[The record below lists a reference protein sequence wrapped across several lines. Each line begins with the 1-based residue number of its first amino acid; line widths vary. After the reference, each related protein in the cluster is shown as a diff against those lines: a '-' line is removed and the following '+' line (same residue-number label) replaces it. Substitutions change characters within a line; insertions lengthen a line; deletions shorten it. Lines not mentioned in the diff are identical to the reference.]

1 MQGELIDSLVIKNET
16 KIVFLVMDGLG
27 GLPFVGRE
35 ETELETAR
43 TPNLDA
49 LVKKSVCGLLDPVG
63 YGITPGSGPAHFAL
77 FGYDPVKTNVGRG
90 LLSATGVDFPMTP
103 QDLFMRVNFATI
115 DKEGIL
121 TDRRAGRIATEENE
135 RLCRKLAERVH
146 LSSREASGV
155 EVFFRTEKEYR
166 AVLAL
171 RGDDLREE
179 IAETDPQKTGVPPL
193 PPRALAPE
201 ASRTSAILAEV
212 IRKAGEVLSDE
223 PKANMILLRG
233 YGRYQEFPSIRDRFG
248 LNPLAIANYPMYR
261 GIARLIGMNVHPL
274 TYTIEEEFAAL
285 EQNFRNFDF
294 FFMHIKPT
302 DSNGEDGNFDGKVR
316 VIEEVD
322 ALIPRL
328 TALNPDVLVV
338 TGDHSTPAAL
348 KSHSW
353 HPVPALL
360 FSKTCRPDRVQH
372 FGERD
377 CIQGGL
383 GRMPMVNL
391 MALAL
396 AHAQRLAK
404 FGA

>member
-27 GLPFVGRE
+27 GLPFAGRE

-43 TPNLDA
+43 TPHLDA

-146 LSSREASGV
+146 LSSRESSGV

-201 ASRTSAILAEV
+201 ASKTSAILTEI
-212 IRKAGEVLSDE
+212 IRKAGEILSDE
-223 PKANMILLRG
+223 PQANMILLRG
-233 YGRYQEFPSIRDRFG
+233 YGRYQEFPGIRDRFG

-322 ALIPRL
+322 ALVPRL

>member
-1 MQGELIDSLVIKNET
+1 MGELIDSLVVKNDT
-16 KIVFLVMDGLG
+16 KMVFLIMDGLG
-27 GLPFVGRE
+27 GLPMPGQDL
-35 ETELETAR
+35 TELEAAR

-49 LVKKSVCGLLDPVG
+49 LARQSVCGLLDPVG

-77 FGYDPVKTNVGRG
+77 FGYDPVQTNVGRG

-103 QDLFMRVNFATI
+103 RDLYMRVNFATI
-115 DKEGIL
+115 DKQGIL
-121 TDRRAGRIATEENE
+121 LDRRAGRLPTEENE
-135 RLCRKLAERVH
+135 RLCRKLQERIR
-146 LSSREASGV
+146 LSSPAAAGV
-155 EVFFRTEKEYR
+155 EVFFRTEMEYR
-166 AVLAL
+166 AIIAL

-179 IAETDPQKTGVPPL
+179 IEETDPQQTGVP
-193 PPRALAPE
+193 ALAPT
-201 ASRTSAILAEV
+201 ALTPAAARTSAILTELIAQV
-212 IRKAGEVLSDE
+212 QGVLADE

-233 YGRYQEFPSIRDRFG
+233 YGKYHQFPSMANRFG
-248 LNPLAIANYPMYR
+248 LKPLAIANYPMYR
-261 GIARLIGMNVHPL
+261 GLARLVGMDVHPL
-274 TYTIEEEFAAL
+274 THTIAEEFTAL
-285 EQNFRNFDF
+285 EQAFARFDF
-294 FFMHIKPT
+294 FFMHVKPT
-302 DSNGEDGNFDGKVR
+302 DSKGEDGNFEAKVK

-328 TALNPDVLVV
+328 IALNPAVLVV

-353 HPVPALL
+353 HPVPVLL
-360 FSKTCRPDRVQH
+360 SSPTCRPDRVER

-377 CIQGGL
+377 CLQGEI
-383 GRMPMVNL
+383 GRMPMKHL

>member
-1 MQGELIDSLVIKNET
+1 MQGELVDSLVIQNDT

-27 GLPFVGRE
+27 GLPISGRN
-35 ETELETAR
+35 ETELEAAR

-49 LVKKSVCGLLDPVG
+49 LAGKSVCGLLDPVG

-77 FGYDPVKTNVGRG
+77 FGYDPVKTIVGRG

-115 DKEGIL
+115 DRQGAL

-135 RLCRKLAERVH
+135 RLCRKLQERVR
-146 LSSREASGV
+146 LASAEASGV
-155 EVFFRTEKEYR
+155 EIFFRTEKEYR
-166 AVLAL
+166 AIIAL
-171 RGDDLREE
+171 RGNDLREE

-193 PPRALAPE
+193 SPRALAPE
-201 ASRTSAILAEV
+201 AARTSAILTEV
-212 IRKAGEVLSDE
+212 IQKAGAALSDE

-233 YGRYQEFPSIRDRFG
+233 YGKYRQFPGIGGRFG
-248 LNPLAIANYPMYR
+248 LKPLAIANYPMYR
-261 GIARLIGMNVHPL
+261 GIARLLGMNVHSL

-285 EQNFRNFDF
+285 EQSFRNFGF
-294 FFMHIKPT
+294 FFMHVKST
-302 DSNGEDGNFDGKVR
+302 DSSGEDGNFDAKVSA
-316 VIEEVD
+316 IEEVD
-322 ALIPRL
+322 ALLPRL
-328 TALNPDVLVV
+328 IALKPDVLVV

-353 HPVPALL
+353 HPVPVII
-360 FSKTCRPDRVQH
+360 FSDTCRPDRVER

-383 GRMPMVNL
+383 GRLPMVNL

-396 AHAQRLAK
+396 AHARRLAK